1 MCHVSETPFINEDPA
16 IQSGAYDETKTLAGK
31 GYGKCPKVEN
41 SRLPLRFS
49 DPTCEKSSAD
59 STRFPWRKKKKER
72 KAKINSRKI
81 LHLTKDNH
89 FLRKKKPLKGKVSI
103 LQPLSKNTHW
113 LWSSEP
119 FFRRM
124 DTISPLGGSGEPS
137 SRSDPSSSSFSF
149 SPLISRS
156 RSSRPLCPSSSS
168 ASASSTVGQKL
179 GKREGEI
186 RNWRLYLEQDII
198 NWLQVGR
205 LESWIASGSN

>member
-31 GYGKCPKVEN
+31 GYGKCQKVEK

-89 FLRKKKPLKGKVSI
+89 FLRKKNRSKAKSPSFSLFLKI
-103 LQPLSKNTHW
+103 LTGFGAASRFSAEWTQ
-113 LWSSEP
+113 
-119 FFRRM
+119 FRRWGVPASRRPAA
-124 DTISPLGGSGEPS
+124 TRPRRAFPS
-137 SRSDPSSSSFSF
+137 RRWFPG
-149 SPLISRS
+149 PARPA
-156 RSSRPLCPSSSS
+156 RCGRPPRPRRRPLLW
-168 ASASSTVGQKL
+168 GRNWQRE
-179 GKREGEI
+179 REGEI
-186 RNWRLYLEQDII
+186 RNWRLYF
-198 NWLQVGR
+198 
-205 LESWIASGSN
+205 